1 MFQGKLICLYGG
13 KGKLKATSAIRNALI
28 KLRDRIHSIYI
39 PHFDIEST
47 ETLKLTDNICKGYYA
62 LESCEILPVEMEGT
76 SLLNLSEH
84 FSKHEILR
92 FRMRLFYLKKEI
104 NGMDGSD
111 NQLCEMKRL
120 FSSFQLM
127 DKDEDFDFFQFIDE
141 HEEYEILEV
150 GDGGMTFM
158 DEDGKMVAACR
169 GETMGWIF
177 KDNNRAKRLMQLLVK
192 VSRKEGKQKDQ
203 YSSVPDF
210 PEKMKTAG
218 AAADQENVDVNSL
231 SEYTSELLGMEQL
244 YGLLKFNK
252 VNGYL

>member
-177 KDNNRAKRLMQLLVK
+177 KDNNRAK
-192 VSRKEGKQKDQ
+192 
-203 YSSVPDF
+203 
-210 PEKMKTAG
+210 
-218 AAADQENVDVNSL
+218 
-231 SEYTSELLGMEQL
+231 
-244 YGLLKFNK
+244 
-252 VNGYL
+252 